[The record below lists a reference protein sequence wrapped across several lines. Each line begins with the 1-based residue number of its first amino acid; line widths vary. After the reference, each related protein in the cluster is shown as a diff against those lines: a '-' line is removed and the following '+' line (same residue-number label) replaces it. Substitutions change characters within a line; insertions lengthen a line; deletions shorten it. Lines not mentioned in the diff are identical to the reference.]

1 MNKLAFLF
9 PGQGSQA
16 VGMLASLAETQ
27 PQVREAFIQA
37 STVLGYDLWRLVQEG
52 PADDLN
58 HTDRTQPA
66 MLAAGVAVWR
76 VWRAAGGRCPDFMA
90 GHSLGEYTA
99 WVCAGAFEFGATVGL
114 VADRGRYMLEAVPQ
128 NEGAMVAILGLSDE
142 AVKSICQRAAQDQ
155 VVEAVNF
162 NAPGQVVIAGHADA
176 ISRAVEYAQKAGAK
190 AVTLPVS
197 IPSHCYLMEPAVVR
211 LRQRLLE
218 LTIEAPSI
226 PVVNNVD
233 VAINDGPDT
242 IRNALARQLDH
253 PVRWVETIVWLKSQ
267 GVDTLVECGPGKIL
281 TGLTRR
287 IDKNMVM
294 LPVYDPDSFD
304 KALRITGGA

>member
-1 MNKLAFLF
+1 
-9 PGQGSQA
+9 
-16 VGMLASLAETQ
+16 MLASLAGAQPLVQET
-27 PQVREAFIQA
+27 FIQA
-37 STVLGYDLWRLVQEG
+37 STILGYDLWQLAQEG
-52 PADDLN
+52 PEDDLN
-58 HTDRTQPA
+58 RTDRTQPA
-66 MLAAGVAVWR
+66 LLAAGVAVWR
-76 VWRAAGGRCPDFMA
+76 AWRAAGGRCPDFMA

-99 WVCAGAFEFGATVGL
+99 WVCAGAFKFEAAVEL

-128 NEGAMVAILGLSDE
+128 NEGAMVAVLGLSDE
-142 AVKSICQRAAQDQ
+142 SVKIICRQAARGQ
-155 VVEAVNF
+155 VVEAANF

-176 ISRAVEYAQKAGAK
+176 VSRAVEQAQKAGAK
-190 AVTLPVS
+190 TVTLSVG
-197 IPSHCYLMEPAVVR
+197 IPSHCHLMEPAVAR
-211 LRQRLLE
+211 LRQRLSE
-218 LTIEAPSI
+218 LAIEAPSI

-233 VAINDGPDT
+233 VAINEDPDA

-281 TGLTRR
+281 AGLTRR

-294 LPVYDPDSFD
+294 LPAYDPDSFD